1 MVDEDTK
8 KQIAVIGDRSFTLGF
23 KLAGVT
29 EVYEPE
35 NYRETIEELIQRDDI
50 GILVADEN
58 DVHDLPGRVQNKIDS
73 AVDPV
78 VVKLSEDAEDSN
90 LKEEIRKVIGADI
103 G

>member
-1 MVDEDTK
+1 MVDEDKK

-29 EVYEPE
+29 ETYEPE
-35 NYRETIEELIQRDDI
+35 NYKEKIQELIQRDDI
-50 GILVADEN
+50 GILVAEEQDILE
-58 DVHDLPGRVQNKIDS
+58 LPGRIQNQVES

-78 VVKLSEDAEDSN
+78 VVKLSEGAEDSN